1 MGALSTRALLVVLLP
16 LALAAEQ
23 SFFFFTNQTDTLF
36 DGISAQC
43 SLALSSPIPECPQ
56 ELLNLLGGSQFYTV
70 QNETIM
76 DILCREPCPPAFET
90 YRANVGEACANDPQ
104 PRDGYPATYWV
115 DAVSSVRSQMCL
127 KDSASGRY
135 CTEFLEQTLGDATDP
150 ADLLGG
156 YTTEQLCSECIVS
169 LFRHQQSTPYS
180 NYDVEMSE
188 AWAEIQARCDLEYPT
203 ATPTL
208 KTNVTSLGNYAP
220 SGYATAVCV
229 GSRTHEVV
237 SGDNCLYVSKANH
250 VSTGALITLNSL
262 RMDCTNLLLGQ
273 NLCLPPV
280 CDDYVVK
287 SGDTCIGIANQFFT
301 SYQKIVAWNPTINP
315 YCTNLLVDHNV
326 CVGPPGGVV
335 NFTTVPGATGTQTAI
350 YATTTAARPTPVAEG
365 TTTKC
370 GKYYLVQ
377 PGDYC
382 EIVALNQAVPLDMF
396 LGMKFLRWYV
406 IQSGDYCAKVQ
417 DQFGITFAQFQTWN
431 PALAD
436 DCSNLLLDV
445 AYCVNGAPS
454 STVAASRQTLE
465 ARSAASGRKEQVP
478 PAMVRPRGPVQTQPP
493 EPSAGGL
500 GGGVAIGWPG
510 VNSPRL
516 RQQMGLGLGGK
527 EEL

>member
-1 MGALSTRALLVVLLP
+1 MSIARILKEP
-16 LALAAEQ
+16 Q
-23 SFFFFTNQTDTLF
+23 KKFFFFTNQTDTLF

-43 SLALSSPIPECPQ
+43 NLALSSPIPECPQ

-70 QNETIM
+70 QNKTIM

-115 DAVSSVRSQMCL
+115 DAVSSTL
-127 KDSASGRY
+127 K
-135 CTEFLEQTLGDATDP
+135 DATDP

-180 NYDVEMSE
+180 NYDIEMSE

-237 SGDNCLYVSKANH
+237 NGDNCLDVSKANH

-273 NLCLPPV
+273 QSTRTVP
-280 CDDYVVK
+280 
-287 SGDTCIGIANQFFT
+287 T
-301 SYQKIVAWNPTINP
+301 SSST
-315 YCTNLLVDHNV
+315 NV

-377 PGDYC
+377 PKVRPDFS
-382 EIVALNQAVPLDMF
+382 EVTATSLVVPPPTVTPP
-396 LGMKFLRWYV
+396 GTTGECYEWYV

-454 STVAASRQTLE
+454 STAAASRQTLE

-478 PAMVRPRGPVQTQPP
+478 PAIVRPRGPVQTQPP

-500 GGGVAIGWPG
+500 GGGVAIGRPG